1 MVKNKDTI
9 RSTESIE
16 DLLSAKEQLE
26 QEIRKKKKTE
36 AELALQESVRKMDSA
51 EESEADII
59 QACYKY
65 IATHRKR

>member
-36 AELALQESVRKMDSA
+36 AELALQEAVRKMDSA